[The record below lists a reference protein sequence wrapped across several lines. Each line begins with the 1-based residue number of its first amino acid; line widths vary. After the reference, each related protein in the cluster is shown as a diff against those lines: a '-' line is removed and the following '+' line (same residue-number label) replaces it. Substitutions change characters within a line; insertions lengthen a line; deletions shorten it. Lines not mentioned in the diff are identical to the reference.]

1 MIEGHGDDIY
11 KYDSVRMNFSS
22 NIYGHAD
29 LSALKEHLKAHI
41 DSIGS
46 YPEPQPYTLQNVL
59 AAAHDVS
66 PECVLVTN
74 GATEAIYL
82 IAQAFR
88 NGVWREEMPPR
99 YFVRTPTFSEYEDAM
114 RSFSYKEAP
123 SNLPPLGEAS
133 DLLEKELREA
143 PFNLPPL
150 REASNLLDKELVVGI
165 ETSLPFP
172 ESDSEVL
179 AWMCNPNNPT
189 GEVVPQKEIDA
200 MCQQKGTLLVI
211 DQSYEDYTQSQLLTA
226 QEAVKRGNVILIH
239 SMTKTYA
246 IPGLRIGYVMA
257 APEII
262 RRISDCQHPWS
273 VNALAI
279 EAALF
284 LLKEQMHV
292 IPDLNVYLDETEQLR
307 LQLNQIDGIT
317 AFPTKTNFFLCET
330 HVGTAA
336 QLKAYLV
343 EKHGILI
350 RDASNF
356 KGLSER
362 HFRVATQSPTENRA
376 LVKGIEDYISNSE
389 YE

>member
-59 AAAHDVS
+59 AAVHEVS

-114 RSFSYKEAP
+114 RSFSYREAP

-133 DLLEKELREA
+133 NLLEKELREA

-150 REASNLLDKELVVGI
+150 REASDLLEKELVAGVGA
-165 ETSLPFP
+165 SLPFP

-200 MCQQKGTLLVI
+200 MCQQEGTLLVI

-362 HFRVATQSPTENRA
+362 HFRVATQSPAENRA

>member
-59 AAAHDVS
+59 AAVHDVS

-88 NGVWREEMPPR
+88 NGVWREDMPPR

-114 RSFSYKEAP
+114 RSFSYREAP

-150 REASNLLDKELVVGI
+150 REASNLLEKELVVGVEI
-165 ETSLPFP
+165 SSPCS

-189 GEVVPQKEIDA
+189 GEVIPQKEIDA
-200 MCQQKGTLLVI
+200 MCQQEGTLLVI

-292 IPDLNVYLDETEQLR
+292 IPDLNVYLAETEQLR

-362 HFRVATQSPTENRA
+362 HFRVATQSPAENRA

>member
-59 AAAHDVS
+59 AAVHDVS

-88 NGVWREEMPPR
+88 NGVWREDMPPR

-150 REASNLLDKELVVGI
+150 REASNLLEKELVVGV
-165 ETSLPFP
+165 EVSLPFP
-172 ESDSEVL
+172 KSDSEVL

-189 GEVVPQKEIDA
+189 GEVIPQKEIDA

-292 IPDLNVYLDETEQLR
+292 IPDLNVYLAETEQLR

-362 HFRVATQSPTENRA
+362 HFRVATQSPAENRA

>member
-74 GATEAIYL
+74 GATDAIYL

-88 NGVWREEMPPR
+88 NGVWREDMPPR

-114 RSFSYKEAP
+114 RSFSYREAP

-133 DLLEKELREA
+133 DLLEKEL
-143 PFNLPPL
+143 
-150 REASNLLDKELVVGI
+150 VVGV
-165 ETSLPFP
+165 ETSSPCS

-189 GEVVPQKEIDA
+189 GEVIPQKEIDA

-362 HFRVATQSPTENRA
+362 HFRVATQSPAENRA

>member
-59 AAAHDVS
+59 AAVHDVS

-88 NGVWREEMPPR
+88 NGVWREDMPPR

-133 DLLEKELREA
+133 DLLAKELREA

-150 REASNLLDKELVVGI
+150 REASNLLEKELVVGV
-165 ETSLPFP
+165 EVSLPFP
-172 ESDSEVL
+172 KSDSEVL

-189 GEVVPQKEIDA
+189 GEVIPQKEIDA

-292 IPDLNVYLDETEQLR
+292 IPDLNVYLAETEQLR

-362 HFRVATQSPTENRA
+362 HFRVATQSPAENRA